1 MNFNL
6 LAYPNN
12 LSSDRQN
19 PKKKEKFHGSKI
31 SEHSDLKGNRRF
43 MVSQAPCFKVP
54 PNPLRENTKVNEG
67 EIEEKGKKKEEE
79 EEEPEEPKEAEG
91 PEELEELEESE
102 EKGKK
107 KEEEEEEPEEPKE
120 AEGPEE
126 LEESEEKGKK
136 KEEEEEPEEPKEA
149 EGPEELEELEES
161 EEKGKK
167 KEEEE
172 EEPEEPKEAEGPE
185 ELEELEESEE
195 KGKKKEE
202 EEPEEPKEAEGPEE
216 LEESE
221 EKEEEEEEEE
231 IEFTE
236 GDMIPIGE
244 EDKDELDRE
253 NLPPVPNNGIDTRT
267 EKFRRYKKREV
278 KEIAEAIME
287 GETRYRFKI
296 RWYGKGK
303 YHIKIPIV
311 EEREE
316 RREPFSIKVPE
327 RVRCVGW
334 TEGFK
339 MPKIKKAKTREGAEK
354 NAGKFIEKFYRELN
368 KCTQKSNNNPRRKL
382 KYSART
388 GGIIREERQ
397 TRRRQSIPRGYTG
410 KGEGDPPIERIKF
423 YGLTIKV
430 NGYGVEEIEKGRD
443 KLRAIY
449 RRLIDPR
456 INRYPL
462 LRYEGEPAFYMIIEV
477 GSKTGLVHGHA
488 IGVYNFKVEKR
499 QRMSSYLYWYYYI
512 SRVKEFEKD
521 DIQIYIGTDNRYHKE
536 IKSKEEFDNWINYME
551 KDNPT
556 WRYGEKELVLRAR
569 DMYLE

>member
-1 MNFNL
+1 MNNNL
-6 LAYPNN
+6 LTSPNN

-19 PKKKEKFHGSKI
+19 PKKKEKYHGSKI
-31 SEHSDLKGNRRF
+31 SEHTDLKGNRRF
-43 MVSQAPCFKVP
+43 MFSQAPCFKVP
-54 PNPLRENTKVNEG
+54 PNPLRENSKVNEG

-79 EEEPEEPKEAEG
+79 EEEPEEP
-91 PEELEELEESE
+91 EESE
-102 EKGKK
+102 EPEEPEE
-107 KEEEEEEPEEPKE
+107 KEENEEEEPEE
-120 AEGPEE
+120 
-126 LEESEEKGKK
+126 SEEKEEN
-136 KEEEEEPEEPKEA
+136 EEE
-149 EGPEELEELEES
+149 
-161 EEKGKK
+161 
-167 KEEEE
+167 
-172 EEPEEPKEAEGPE
+172 
-185 ELEELEESEE
+185 
-195 KGKKKEE
+195 
-202 EEPEEPKEAEGPEE
+202 
-216 LEESE
+216 
-221 EKEEEEEEEE
+221 EEEEEEEE

-278 KEIAEAIME
+278 KEIGKAIMR

-388 GGIIREERQ
+388 GGIIREETQ
-397 TRRRQSIPRGYTG
+397 TRGPRQPREGIEVRQSILRGYKG
-410 KGEGDPPIERIKF
+410 IGEGDPPIERIKF

-488 IGVYNFKVEKR
+488 IGVYNFKEGKR

-536 IKSKEEFDNWINYME
+536 IKSKEELDNWINYME

-556 WRYGEKELVLRAR
+556 WRYGEKELVMRAR